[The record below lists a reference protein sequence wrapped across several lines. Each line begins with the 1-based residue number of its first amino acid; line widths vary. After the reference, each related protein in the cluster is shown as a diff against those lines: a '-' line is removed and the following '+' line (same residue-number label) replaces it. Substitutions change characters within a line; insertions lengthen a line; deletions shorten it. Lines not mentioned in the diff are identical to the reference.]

1 MLMNRSFFAKLQ
13 KVKLFLKPKKIVI
26 VDKINN
32 VEDEIMKKIGCS
44 DYEELTF
51 PNIIYINFLIYSFF
65 LCFFKGY
72 RLRIAY
78 YVSFIKIADPKLVL
92 TFTDNNIFFYTLKSL
107 LKKKIYFISHQNG
120 WRASLSDLF
129 DKRIQ
134 KAVSSFNLSCDYIF
148 SFSKLVSNLYSD
160 IIKCEVIETGCYIN
174 NYYKKINSKNKSVKK
189 IIFISTSDFNV
200 ESRYNIKNKFFFSYE
215 KAIIKFLFKYCLNK
229 NISLHIYPKFT
240 YLRKEHKNE
249 LEFFKNNLPSEY
261 FNKKWF
267 MIKKTSPKFIY
278 KNIKNYDL
286 AVSTESTLGYE
297 LLARGFKCIILKARC
312 DFLKKNF
319 NINFSDSF
327 EYGWPLKI
335 KKRYGFFWSNIFDI
349 KIFTKLL
356 INVSKINY
364 LEWNKILYKERNKLY
379 FHDYNNKRFYNVL
392 KKIIY
397 EKN

>member
-1 MLMNRSFFAKLQ
+1 
-13 KVKLFLKPKKIVI
+13 
-26 VDKINN
+26 
-32 VEDEIMKKIGCS
+32 
-44 DYEELTF
+44 
-51 PNIIYINFLIYSFF
+51 
-65 LCFFKGY
+65 
-72 RLRIAY
+72 
-78 YVSFIKIADPKLVL
+78 
-92 TFTDNNIFFYTLKSL
+92 
-107 LKKKIYFISHQNG
+107 
-120 WRASLSDLF
+120 
-129 DKRIQ
+129 
-134 KAVSSFNLSCDYIF
+134 
-148 SFSKLVSNLYSD
+148 
-160 IIKCEVIETGCYIN
+160 
-174 NYYKKINSKNKSVKK
+174 
-189 IIFISTSDFNV
+189 
-200 ESRYNIKNKFFFSYE
+200 
-215 KAIIKFLFKYCLNK
+215 
-229 NISLHIYPKFT
+229 
-240 YLRKEHKNE
+240 
-249 LEFFKNNLPSEY
+249 
-261 FNKKWF
+261 